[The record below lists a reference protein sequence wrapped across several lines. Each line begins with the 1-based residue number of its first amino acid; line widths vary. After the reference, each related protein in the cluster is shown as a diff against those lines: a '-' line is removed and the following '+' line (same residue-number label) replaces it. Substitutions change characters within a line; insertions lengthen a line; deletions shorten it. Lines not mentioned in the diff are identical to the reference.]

1 MPWKGKMN
9 MNPLLVLLSQTGSTT
24 CVLVPRLWPVEIE
37 AATKATAGAQAIATI
52 AGQAIGAGLTTA
64 ADQAIGAGPTT
75 ATGLLHAASLATTA
89 GPATGAGPTTAAGLV
104 LVQMH
109 NAQQL
114 HQMHNTY
121 ATGMQC

>member
-64 ADQAIGAGPTT
+64 ADQSIGAGPTT
-75 ATGLLHAASLATTA
+75 ATGLLHAASLAKIA
-89 GPATGAGPTTAAGLV
+89 GQAGGAETIFHYNLTKMITRNLSV
-104 LVQMH
+104 ISVVFQ
-109 NAQQL
+109 
-114 HQMHNTY
+114 
-121 ATGMQC
+121 